1 MQTEH
6 QAWQSCIGVS
16 LLRCFAVVLLELL
29 CLFRL
34 HVSFVGFSFLC
45 LFVTWLFQVVKTEYQ
60 ARQTPHWHIALWVSL
75 HAAPS
80 DIVGDSKDTVRS
92 SFVRWLEEVF
102 GASQRCEAINVQIPP
117 GGGRLNYI
125 NGYVSKVFLLGAFD
139 SLSFL

>member
-1 MQTEH
+1 MAELH
-6 QAWQSCIGVS
+6 W
-16 LLRCFAVVLLELL
+16 CFIVALL
-29 CLFRL
+29 CWCCGVGASL
-34 HVSFVGFSFLC
+34 SFSSACVFCRFLLSFLS

-139 SLSFL
+139 SLAFL

>member
-1 MQTEH
+1 MS
-6 QAWQSCIGVS
+6 SCVFCRFHIFISVCNLS
-16 LLRCFAVVLLELL
+16 
-29 CLFRL
+29 
-34 HVSFVGFSFLC
+34 
-45 LFVTWLFQVVKTEYQ
+45 FQVVKTEYQ

-139 SLSFL
+139 SLPFL